1 MILLDTSTL
10 ISAILFPN
18 RIGKNTR
25 RLIRRS
31 PAIYFSAVS
40 LFEIVVKQMNGKL
53 NLGTSVREFVEGL
66 DARALPLR
74 AEDALQVLSLPCLAR
89 HDPFDRLI
97 VATTQANGARLV
109 TSDSKMLDLGF
120 DWILDST
127 Q

>member
-74 AEDALQVLSLPCLAR
+74 AEDALEVLSFPSLTR

-97 VATTQANGARLV
+97 VATTQANGAKLV
-109 TSDSKMLDLGF
+109 TSDSKMLNLGF

>member
-31 PAIYFSAVS
+31 PDVYFSAVS

-53 NLGTSVREFVEGL
+53 NLGTSLSKFVEEL
-66 DARALPLR
+66 DAKTLPLR
-74 AEDALQVLSLPCLAR
+74 AEDALEV
-89 HDPFDRLI
+89 
-97 VATTQANGARLV
+97 
-109 TSDSKMLDLGF
+109 
-120 DWILDST
+120 
-127 Q
+127 

>member
-31 PAIYFSAVS
+31 PDVYFSAVS
-40 LFEIVVKQMNGKL
+40 LFEIVLKQMNGKL

-66 DARALPLR
+66 DAKTLPLR
-74 AEDALQVLSLPCLAR
+74 AEDALEVQSLPSLAR

-97 VATTQANGARLV
+97 VATSKANGAKLV
-109 TSDSKMLDLGF
+109 TSDSKLLDLGF
-120 DWILDST
+120 DWILDSS